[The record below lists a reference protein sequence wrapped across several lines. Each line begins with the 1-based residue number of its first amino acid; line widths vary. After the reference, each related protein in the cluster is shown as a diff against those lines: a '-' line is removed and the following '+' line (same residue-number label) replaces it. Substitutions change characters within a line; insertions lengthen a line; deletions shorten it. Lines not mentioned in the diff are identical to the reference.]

1 MGALGKEAKLFQATT
16 QMININDKKLE
27 TMGSF
32 NLTMNAV
39 PITTNPAEE
48 VKSVSHLMQH
58 VKEEQLEEEEEDMKA
73 KKRYSGNE
81 TDASTNLDAS

>member
-1 MGALGKEAKLFQATT
+1 
-16 QMININDKKLE
+16 MININDKKLE

-39 PITTNPAEE
+39 PITMNPAEE
-48 VKSVSHLMQH
+48 VKSVSNLMQN
-58 VKEEQLEEEEEDMKA
+58 VKEEQLEDDEEDVKT

-81 TDASTNLDAS
+81 TDVSTNLDAS

>member
-1 MGALGKEAKLFQATT
+1 MKNGGGSASFAPSNIGSGTHSRQRSPVMGALGKEAKLGNAT

-48 VKSVSHLMQH
+48 VKTHMQH
-58 VKEEQLEEEEEDMKA
+58 VKEE
-73 KKRYSGNE
+73 
-81 TDASTNLDAS
+81 

>member
-1 MGALGKEAKLFQATT
+1 MGALGKEAKLGNAT

-48 VKSVSHLMQH
+48 VKTHMQH
-58 VKEEQLEEEEEDMKA
+58 VKEE
-73 KKRYSGNE
+73 
-81 TDASTNLDAS
+81 